1 LPCDRGN
8 IAPFPAL
15 FFKQQAEETDI
26 LPGHRT
32 RVLVVLLVGIAIV
45 AGCGRRR
52 TTRSGPARQL
62 KKSEL
67 TVAEQKYGIAPI
79 PGPSVTYQPDVIV
92 VGGGGDAIR
101 AQSANGFI
109 WTIDAKAPRAADL
122 VPGKIFFMTNRAV
135 GRVLDVRKDGG
146 NLVVVLGP
154 VNLTDVVQEAHLD
167 IHTPIDFDEALAY
180 SSPDL
185 PGQVVSVARA
195 STGDEATVRPA
206 VFVTESGS
214 AGGSD
219 PVSLKDFTVVP
230 IVNRFGIGVEGS
242 QTSGGLTAYAQATLH
257 MAAPTL
263 DAHIDIT
270 PTGGV
275 EQASLTL
282 SGAAGL
288 TWKFAVG
295 TKVGRSANIKAL
307 LQPDTDFSIPIYG
320 LGPLPIA
327 LTVRQRVMVKTAL
340 GVRNSTLSAT
350 GNYTFNGSFTAGVVN
365 NAWTVKG
372 PVDFSTETNMMKTA
386 DGISL
391 AAEGL
396 DLADEVKVIAGIGV
410 HGFAAGPY
418 FRVTSALGVFKGS
431 SAGMISCKEATID
444 VKLSGGVGY
453 VIPKTITAFFN
464 AVLSG
469 LNIEYRIDGEG
480 SLQSGDSLTL
490 FNDTSTLNGC
500 KVGAKS

>member
-1 LPCDRGN
+1 
-8 IAPFPAL
+8 
-15 FFKQQAEETDI
+15 
-26 LPGHRT
+26 
-32 RVLVVLLVGIAIV
+32 VLLVGIAIV

-52 TTRSGPARQL
+52 SSQSGPTRQL

-67 TVAEQKYGIAPI
+67 SVAEQKYGIAPI

-101 AQSANGFI
+101 AQSSNGFI
-109 WTIDAKAPRAADL
+109 WTIDAKAPRASEL
-122 VPGKIFFMTNRAV
+122 MPGKIFFMTNRAV
-135 GRVLDVRKDGG
+135 GRVLDVRQDGG

-154 VNLTDVVQEAHLD
+154 VNLTDVVQEAHLE
-167 IHTPIDFDEALAY
+167 IHTPIDFDEAIAY
-180 SSPDL
+180 SSPEL
-185 PGQVVSVARA
+185 PGRVVSLARV
-195 STGDEATVRPA
+195 STGDEATVTPA
-206 VFVTESGS
+206 VFVAESGS
-214 AGGSD
+214 AGDSD
-219 PVSLKDFTVVP
+219 NVNLPDFTVIP

-242 QTSGGLTAYAQATLH
+242 SSKGGLTAYARATLH
-257 MAAPTL
+257 MAAPTF

-270 PTGGV
+270 PAGGV
-275 EQASLTL
+275 EQASLAL

-295 TKVGRSANIKAL
+295 TKVGRSSNVNGL
-307 LQPDTDFSIPIYG
+307 LQPDTDFSIPIGG
-320 LGPLPIA
+320 LGPLPVA
-327 LTVRQRVMVKTAL
+327 LTVRQRVLVKTAL
-340 GVRNSTLSAT
+340 SAKNTTLSAT
-350 GNYTFNGSFTAGVVN
+350 GRYTFNGSFIVGVVN

-386 DGISL
+386 DGITLGAS
-391 AAEGL
+391 GL

-431 SAGMISCKEATID
+431 SLGMISCKEATID

-469 LNIEYRIDGEG
+469 LNIKYRIDGEG
-480 SLQSGDSLTL
+480 SLQSGGSLTL
-490 FNDTSTLNGC
+490 FNDTSTLHGC
-500 KVGAKS
+500 KAGESS